1 MSAAIFGILNLGNLC
16 AILVILAVT
25 LMALSRLSLLR
36 PLFQT
41 ILLQTLDKV
50 FRVVLVLPVGHFG
63 RWIASI

>member
-1 MSAAIFGILNLGNLC
+1 MSAAIYEILNLGNLC

-25 LMALSRLSLLR
+25 LMALSRLSFS

-41 ILLQTLDKV
+41 IFLQTLDKI
-50 FRVVLVLPVGHFG
+50 FVLYLCLVGHFG